1 MALTPNSFSD
11 ASASKSRSTKVYKDV
26 SLSFTRHPITG
37 DIAKLTDAD
46 AVKRSVR
53 NLINTDLY
61 ERPFHP
67 EIGSNIRKTLFE
79 PVDVSTAEDLST
91 YIEECI
97 VNFEPRVELKSVQV
111 NATNDMNGYNVIIEF
126 YLVNSQDGLETIE
139 IGMERLR

>member
-1 MALTPNSFSD
+1 MALTPQSFTD
-11 ASASKSRSTKVYKDV
+11 ATVTPSRATRKYKDV

-37 DIAKLTDAD
+37 DIASLIDAD

-53 NLINTDLY
+53 NLINTDFF

-79 PVDVSTAEDLST
+79 PVDAATAETLSI

-97 VNFEPRVELKSVQV
+97 VNNEPRVELSSVRV
-111 NATNDMNGYNVIIEF
+111 DANIDRNGYNVIIEF
-126 YLVNSQDGLETIE
+126 YLINSPEGLVEMEIE
-139 IGMERLR
+139 LERLR

>member
-1 MALTPNSFSD
+1 
-11 ASASKSRSTKVYKDV
+11 
-26 SLSFTRHPITG
+26 
-37 DIAKLTDAD
+37 
-46 AVKRSVR
+46 
-53 NLINTDLY
+53 
-61 ERPFHP
+61 
-67 EIGSNIRKTLFE
+67 LFE

>member
-26 SLSFTRHPITG
+26 SLSFTRHPVTG

-53 NLINTDLY
+53 NLINTDFY

>member
-1 MALTPNSFSD
+1 MALTPSSFSD

-53 NLINTDLY
+53 NLINTDFY

-91 YIEECI
+91 CIEECI